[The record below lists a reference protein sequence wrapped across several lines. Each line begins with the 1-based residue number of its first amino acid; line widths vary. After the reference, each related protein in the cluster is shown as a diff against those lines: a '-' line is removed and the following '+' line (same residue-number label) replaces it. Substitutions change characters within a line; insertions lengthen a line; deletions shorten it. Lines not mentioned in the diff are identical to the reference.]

1 MNLVSLLTSI
11 ENLVN
16 KNNTTTSSYDI
27 SSSLNTR
34 VQSIHKGV
42 RGFSESTPIPI
53 NLYPAVCV
61 EIDNKIEE
69 FIVVGNTARRDLEII
84 FNIVSITHY
93 GTGIVGDGR
102 ESGDLECIRLTQN
115 IENMLRQNI
124 SASGTVESLEIQSTD
139 FSNIIKTPET
149 WNSVS
154 KINILTKL
162 KSRS

>member
-1 MNLVSLLTSI
+1 MNLVSLLTSM
-11 ENLVN
+11 ENLII

-34 VQSIHKGV
+34 VQSIYKGV
-42 RGFSESTPIPI
+42 RGFSETVPIPK

-61 EIDNKIEE
+61 EIDNKVEE
-69 FIVVGNTARRDLEII
+69 FFVVGNTARRDLDIV
-84 FNIVSITHY
+84 FNIVSIVHY
-93 GTGIVGDGR
+93 GAGILGGLETSDM
-102 ESGDLECIRLTQN
+102 ESLQLTQN

-139 FSNIIKTPET
+139 FSNIIKTPDT
-149 WNSVS
+149 YNSVS